1 MVYHPSTFV
10 IDTLTLGYICRK
22 QMQQKPNGG
31 DKIKKNDPADLLNL
45 LSSDGN
51 TLVIPHTV
59 MQEMFRHKND
69 DMRQGMQRADG
80 IAALNLDTNN
90 LKEPQTRAF
99 ATFLRNK
106 IKERNVRF
114 YSSTK
119 QFIDAGECVEARGG
133 VVIVHTRGEQ
143 ELNMHGLYP
152 RVEKYTSETAIS
164 EIYREIYERFAGE
177 GGIRLPCIT
186 LHPPTR
192 QIIDRESFVAG
203 RDRQHS
209 SAFSPLSA
217 VLGFG
222 ATKVLG
228 YDDMIT
234 MCERLGYNAQK
245 RADAPPTGQT
255 RFAKILNERGTS
267 GVNLR

>member
-1 MVYHPSTFV
+1 MVYHPTTFL
-10 IDTLTLGYICRK
+10 IDTLTLGLICRK

-31 DKIKKNDPADLLNL
+31 DRIKQHDPADLLNL

-59 MQEMFRHKND
+59 MQEMFRHKKD
-69 DMRQGMQRADG
+69 DMRQGMKRADG
-80 IAALNLDTNN
+80 VAGLNLDTND
-90 LKEPQTRAF
+90 LRDPQTRAF

-106 IKERNVRF
+106 LKEKNVRF

-133 VVIVHTRGEQ
+133 VAIVHTRGEQ
-143 ELNMHGLYP
+143 ELNMQGLYP
-152 RVEKYTSETAIS
+152 KVEKYNSETAI
-164 EIYREIYERFAGE
+164 EQIYREVYERFAAE

-192 QIIDRESFVAG
+192 EIVDRESYVAG

-222 ATKVLG
+222 KAKVLEH
-228 YDDMIT
+228 DDMIT
-234 MCERLGYNAQK
+234 MCERMGYNAQK

-255 RFAKILNERGTS
+255 RFAKILEERGTS